1 MIRLS
6 KSIADSGYCSR
17 RQAGRLIADGC
28 VKVGDDVILTNGW
41 IDIADIELVS
51 VHGVKLTPPPKKSYL
66 LYNKPVGVDCN
77 YSTTNQ
83 ASLLGK
89 IDFPHRVFPIGRLDK
104 DSHGLLLLTNDG
116 ELCQRLMHPDF
127 QHEKTYRVKV
137 SSPLK
142 PDFSHLMSAGV
153 EILKTCTRPCKV
165 VQTHTDEFEIV
176 LTQGLNRQIRRMCKQ
191 LGYYVTD
198 LQRLSILNINLDNL
212 NQGQWRE
219 LSTQEL
225 SELRRQLN
233 YEN

>member
-17 RQAGRLIADGC
+17 RQAGRLIAEGC
-28 VKVGDDVILTNGW
+28 VKVGDNIVCSNGW
-41 IDIADIELVS
+41 IDSSDIDLIS
-51 VHGVKLTPPPKKSYL
+51 VHGKKLPLAPKKSYL

-89 IDFPHRVFPIGRLDK
+89 IDFPDRVFPIGRLDK

-127 QHEKTYRVKV
+127 QHEKTYRVRV
-137 SSPLK
+137 NSPLK
-142 PDFSHLMSAGV
+142 ADFSALMSAGV
-153 EILKTCTRPCKV
+153 EILKTCTKPCKV
-165 VQTHTDEFEIV
+165 FQTHIDEFEIV

-191 LGYYVTD
+191 LGYHVID
-198 LQRLSILNINLDNL
+198 LQRTSVLNINLSGLDK
-212 NQGQWRE
+212 GQWRE
-219 LSTQEL
+219 LSEQEL
-225 SELRRQLN
+225 TELKRQLN
-233 YEN
+233 YDS